1 VNATA
6 VAIRKQAKLANGY
19 RNAVWT
25 LIRRG
30 RPLPRP
36 PEQFQ
41 SENALGPVHAYQKKP
56 CFFGTLPRNSAG
68 ERIFVEPFKIVENT
82 QDSAN
87 TP

>member
-1 VNATA
+1 MSLKT
-6 VAIRKQAKLANGY
+6 
-19 RNAVWT
+19 T
-25 LIRRG
+25 LFRRLSRLRG
-30 RPLPRP
+30 NDGG
-36 PEQFQ
+36 EVIENEYFQ
-41 SENALGPVHAYQKKP
+41 SKNALGPVHAYQKKP